1 MLGKYFGAHH
11 FSESFLQI
19 LVPQTINQGVHHGDH
34 YSVEHCGHFVSTHA
48 VARMGLAIN
57 EKGHSL

>member
-1 MLGKYFGAHH
+1 MKLTTFLRA
-11 FSESFLQI
+11 SFTSI
-19 LVPQTINQGVHHGDH
+19 LVPQTVDQWIQHGDH
-34 YSVEHCGHFVSTHA
+34 YSVEHRGHFVSTHA